1 MGKNRKG
8 KKNQNQNKNSDE
20 DLDEILAEFKA
31 IDEKNKYDLVCMG
44 KWTSAI
50 GNIEIPS
57 RNHMLRYDRTL
68 NPINMSHDLS
78 VPARIYDMRRA
89 AEVHRQVRRHI
100 QSIVQPGML
109 YSDICSEVED
119 TIVKLCGK
127 NNLEEGIGFPTGLS
141 VNNVAAHDSANPD
154 DSRRIQY
161 NDVIKIDYG
170 THRNGN
176 IIDSAFTVAFNP
188 RYKPLLDATK
198 AATWEGI
205 RLAGPDARVNEL
217 SEVIKETIESYEVNI
232 DGKIYPVRAVTNLG
246 GHNIEPYRIHAGKLV
261 LGGPTEHVGD
271 MKMEAGE
278 CYAIETFA
286 TTGKNG
292 LVVNSGSLDCNHYA
306 LNYDRD
312 HQNFALATT
321 RKLYSHINKTRS
333 SLPFCTRWLERDFG
347 KGWKLGL
354 KELVGK
360 NVVTAY
366 PPLVDAAGTYTSQ
379 WEHTIFLH
387 DYGKEVLSYGD
398 DY

>member
-8 KKNQNQNKNSDE
+8 KKNQNKNSDE
-20 DLDEILAEFKA
+20 DLDAILAEFKA
-31 IDEKNKYDLVCMG
+31 IDDKNRHDLVSMG
-44 KWTSAI
+44 KWASNI
-50 GNIEIPS
+50 GSTEFPTQNY
-57 RNHMLRYDRTL
+57 MLKYDKTL
-68 NPINMSHDLS
+68 DPINISPDLS
-78 VPARIYDMRRA
+78 VPVRIYDMRKA
-89 AEVHRQVRRHI
+89 AEIHRQVRRHI
-100 QSIVQPGML
+100 QSIIQPGML
-109 YSDICSEVED
+109 YSKICSEVED
-119 TIVKLCGK
+119 TIIKLCGK

-141 VNNVAAHDSANPD
+141 VNNIAAHDSANPGD
-154 DSRRIQY
+154 NRRIQY
-161 NDVIKIDYG
+161 NDVIKVDYG

-217 SEVIKETIESYEVNI
+217 SEAIKETIESYEVEI
-232 DGKIYPVRAVTNLG
+232 DRKIYPVKAVTNLG

-286 TTGKNG
+286 TTGESG
-292 LVVNSGSLDCNHYA
+292 LVVNSGSLDCNHYMF
-306 LNYDRD
+306 NFERSRQD
-312 HQNFALATT
+312 FALSTT

-347 KGWKLGL
+347 KGWRLGL
-354 KELVGK
+354 KEMVSK

-366 PPLVDAAGTYTSQ
+366 PPLVDVKGTYTSQ

-387 DYGKEVLSYGD
+387 EYGKEILSYGE